1 MTKILPRPSVSGLQ
15 AAFASCSLRTTTA
28 TTSTSTSSIWSSTR
42 RRAISP
48 SSSPTSLSIQRSL
61 STIAHK
67 KSTYKHLAVPPESP
81 DFVQI
86 PKTLQPNAERRP
98 KLKGHLPI
106 PRPIFSSREGDRR
119 VTAKFMKQTAP
130 ISKAE
135 RARRKPKSIND
146 ARHRLMAAS
155 RREALRAGLQGLWE
169 RKQHREERAL
179 KRNTAK
185 RTAHRAAALA
195 PERSDELL
203 TRATVRAAT
212 ALTTEVIPDPERFTK
227 AEAAAER
234 HRAKMA
240 LKAEQRRDA
249 LARLYVAAG
258 NFIVDEKELEARVSA
273 VFKDNV
279 FHTHVFA
286 SSSNI
291 WETQGH
297 PITVAE
303 LKAEMTAGGQA
314 FTFGT
319 KSDLGKSTVRQKLV
333 AEELTGGKL

>member
-1 MTKILPRPSVSGLQ
+1 MS
-15 AAFASCSLRTTTA
+15 TTA
-28 TTSTSTSSIWSSTR
+28 DKK
-42 RRAISP
+42 
-48 SSSPTSLSIQRSL
+48 PTIKRLS
-61 STIAHK
+61 
-67 KSTYKHLAVPPESP
+67 VPPESP
-81 DFVQI
+81 DYIQI
-86 PKTLQPNAERRP
+86 PKTIQPNAERRP

-106 PRPIFSSREGDRR
+106 PRPIFSSREGNRR
-119 VTAKFMKQTAP
+119 VTAEFMKQTAP

-135 RARRKPKSIND
+135 KARRKPKSMND

-155 RREALRAGLQGLWE
+155 RRKALRAGLQGLWE
-169 RKQHREERAL
+169 RKEQREKRAL

-185 RTAHRAAALA
+185 RNAHRAAALA
-195 PERSDELL
+195 PERSDDAL

-212 ALTTEVIPDPERFTK
+212 ALTTAVIPDPERFAK

-234 HRAKMA
+234 HQAKMA

-258 NFIVDEKELEARVSA
+258 NFIVDEEELEARVNT
-273 VFKDNV
+273 VFNEKV
-279 FHTHVFA
+279 FHTHAFA
-286 SSSNI
+286 SNTNI
-291 WETQGH
+291 WDMQGH

-303 LKAEMTAGGQA
+303 LKAEMTAAGHA
-314 FTFGT
+314 FSFGA